1 MEDYW
6 IRGVT
11 ILDVMQREEKS
22 CDLLIRNEMID
33 KIVQEPLPG
42 CEAAEINGRGLCLTH
57 GWLDA
62 HAHLY
67 QGENTIGV
75 DGNLMLKDGVTM
87 AVDAGTAG
95 PWNFEDFRSNTMQ
108 KAEICERAY
117 LNLAPMG
124 LDKRFGELSDL
135 ATVSVS
141 DCQRVIET
149 YPEEILGLK
158 LRIDPRVCK
167 NPEGALRLA
176 KTVKQKTGK
185 PFVVHPSRCQLPVE
199 TVLSY
204 MDEGD
209 IYAHTF
215 ADKTPGILDEKGRI
229 KKAVLEA
236 RKRGVQFDL
245 SHGSGNFSFEVA
257 QKALAQG
264 FMLDAISTDLHKG
277 SLSRVQS
284 LGMVMSKMLACGM
297 ELWDVLELVTIKAAQ
312 MLGLP
317 KETMEIKTGK
327 PADLALFSIEKG
339 SFRFLDS
346 DGMEKEGE
354 ILIRPRGAVLGGK
367 MELNMD

>member
-22 CDLLIRNEMID
+22 CDLLIRNGMID

-209 IYAHTF
+209 IYTHTF
-215 ADKTPGILDEKGRI
+215 ADKTPGIIDEKGRI